1 MKFYRFKAFDRT
13 GREISEIRE
22 ATSISAL
29 KKQLTSEGLIP
40 IEIEEISPEQK
51 NKTKKSILHIS
62 IIPQKKISDSEMAL
76 LLYEI
81 GLLLSKNVY
90 ITEIFEILS
99 KQTENKELQEIL
111 LSVKTYI
118 QEGKTLAE
126 ALEKVK
132 IFPDFL
138 IEMVRAGEESGALDR
153 IFLSASEF
161 VEKQAEFK
169 SKIINT
175 LTYPTIVII
184 TAALSMVIMMKFT
197 IPKITAIYEQFGR
210 ELPTSTKIVISFS
223 KFMDMVFKAIPIFI
237 VLGIILKKKYI
248 KKHHID
254 KLKLKIPFFSKIHLY
269 SQYATWS
276 NTMAILLKGGLTLD
290 KALEIANKTLSNSIL
305 REKFE
310 TLVDEVRKGK
320 NLSEL
325 IKSKKLLPENAVQLI
340 KIGEETAQLD
350 EMFLLIANIYKKNID
365 NLISIFLK
373 YLEPLSMIIL
383 ASLIG
388 FFIFAT
394 MIPLFSIKMR

>member
-1 MKFYRFKAFDRT
+1 MKFYRYKAFDKKGKEIT
-13 GREISEIRE
+13 GIKE
-22 ATSISAL
+22 ANSINSL
-29 KKQLTSEGLIP
+29 KKQLISDGLIP

-51 NKTKKSILHIS
+51 EKKKKSLLRLEIFSKRKL
-62 IIPQKKISDSEMAL
+62 SDLEMAL

-81 GLLLSKNVY
+81 GLLLSRGVY

-99 KQTENKELQEIL
+99 KQTEKKELQEVL
-111 LSVKTYI
+111 LSVKTYV
-118 QEGKTLAE
+118 QEGKNLAD

-132 IFPDFL
+132 VFPEFL
-138 IEMVRAGEESGALDR
+138 IEMVRAGEESGALDK

-175 LTYPTIVII
+175 LTYPSIVIFVGLI
-184 TAALSMVIMMKFT
+184 AMAVIMKFT
-197 IPKITAIYEQFGR
+197 IPKITAIYEQFDR
-210 ELPTSTKIVISFS
+210 ELPLATKIVISIS
-223 KFMDMVFKAIPIFI
+223 KGLDFIFKLIPVFII
-237 VLGIILKKKYI
+237 LGFILKKKYI
-248 KKHHID
+248 QKRHID
-254 KLKLKIPFFSKIHLY
+254 KLKLKIPFFNKIHLY

-290 KALEIANKTLSNSIL
+290 KALEIANKTLSNVLI

-310 TLVDEVRKGK
+310 TLTDEVRKGK

-325 IKSKKLLPENAVQLI
+325 IKEKKLLPDNATQLI

-350 EMFLLIANIYKKNID
+350 DMFSLISNIYKKNID
-365 NLISIFLK
+365 NLISLFLK
-373 YLEPLSMIIL
+373 YLEPASLMILSL
-383 ASLIG
+383 LIG

-394 MIPLFSIKMR
+394 MIPLFSLKMR